1 MRSEFRTTVRFDLSK
16 PDEQQAAELL
26 QKLNEETGLSY
37 AKLISPAVLSYYYGA
52 HHPRPLSDDDLRE
65 KIRQIVREEM
75 LQMPITL
82 GELLKGLQITAVA
95 PEQIAP
101 PESDEPDE
109 EDLDDA
115 FDCFGS

>member
-37 AKLISPAVLSYYYGA
+37 AKLISPVVLSYYQGA
-52 HHPRPLSDDDLRE
+52 HQPKPLSDDDLRE

-82 GELLKGLQITAVA
+82 GDLLKGLQFTTTAPGQIPA
-95 PEQIAP
+95 P
-101 PESDEPDE
+101 
-109 EDLDDA
+109 
-115 FDCFGS
+115 

>member
-26 QKLNEETGLSY
+26 QKLNEDAGLPY
-37 AKLISPAVLSYYYGA
+37 AKLITPAVLSYYQGA
-52 HHPRPLSDDDLRE
+52 HQPKALSDDDLRE

-82 GELLKGLQITAVA
+82 GDLLKGSHLATTAPGQIPA
-95 PEQIAP
+95 P
-101 PESDEPDE
+101 
-109 EDLDDA
+109 
-115 FDCFGS
+115 

>member
-26 QKLNEETGLSY
+26 QKLNEENGLSY
-37 AKLISPAVLSYYYGA
+37 AKLISPAVLSYYNGA
-52 HHPRPLSDDDLRE
+52 HQPRLFSDDDLRE

-75 LQMPITL
+75 LQLPITL
-82 GELLKGLQITAVA
+82 GELLKSLQITATA

-101 PESDEPDE
+101 P
-109 EDLDDA
+109 
-115 FDCFGS
+115 

>member
-37 AKLISPAVLSYYYGA
+37 AKLISPATLSYYNGA
-52 HHPRPLSDDDLRE
+52 HPPRPLTDDDFRE

-75 LQMPITL
+75 LQVPITL
-82 GELLKGLQITAVA
+82 GELLKGLQLTEAAPVQVA
-95 PEQIAP
+95 PVED
-101 PESDEPDE
+101 DEPDD

-115 FDCFGS
+115 FDCFGN